1 MKKRLILLCCLFVI
15 AYAGVTKPVHKARH
29 GYRKINKVRVQYGL
43 ASFYDN
49 KFIGRKTASGN
60 KYSQMRLTAAHNHV
74 PLGTW
79 LRITNVKN
87 KKNVI
92 VRVTDRLHRKNTRI
106 VDLSRSA
113 ATELGTPARGLLKV
127 KVEILGRSRPLA
139 RQSEAG

>member
-1 MKKRLILLCCLFVI
+1 MRKRLILLVCSLLI
-15 AYAGVTKPVHKARH
+15 ITHAGVTQPVHKAHRT
-29 GYRKINKVRVQYGL
+29 YRKGNKASIQYGI

-92 VRVTDRLHRKNTRI
+92 VRVTDRLHRKNRRI

-127 KVEILGRSRPLA
+127 KVEILGKSRPLA
-139 RQSEAG
+139 RAK

>member
-1 MKKRLILLCCLFVI
+1 MI
-15 AYAGVTKPVHKARH
+15 AHAGITQPVHKAHRS
-29 GYRKINKVRVQYGL
+29 YRKANKVSVQYGI

-60 KYSQMRLTAAHNHV
+60 KYSQMKLTAAHNHV

-79 LRITNVKN
+79 LRITNIKN
-87 KKNVI
+87 KRNVI
-92 VRVTDRLHRKNTRI
+92 VRVTDRLHRKNRRI

-127 KVEILGRSRPLA
+127 KVEILGTSRPLA